1 MTANNGMIRWLNG
14 GEAKLPG
21 SARKPV
27 QILGHAWQLNPKIQR
42 QIVSAF
48 EGGHYEM
55 GLNFLWSRTVVSLK
69 TELATVGIELLGE
82 MLGKTDVGEHDDV
95 EDILTARDAIRLA
108 GELGVV
114 SPTDA
119 MRLRHTHEIVA
130 HFSRLGKEERER
142 EEIDESEAVVSLK
155 ACVNSVLARPRVE
168 VAKKFVEFRKDLES
182 KLFTAGDEKIRTLA
196 SSPYFFLRFT
206 INILMN
212 SAKTAVGAALE
223 HCLSNT
229 NVLLPELWPN
239 LREAEKWHIGHTYA
253 KVYADGKKTSMA
265 GLREALLKVKGFDFV
280 PENLRS
286 NTFIQA
292 AGDVLRAHDGMN
304 NFYTELALMNK
315 LNRLG
320 TSVPNPALPACMTAV
335 LSVFLGNR
343 YGVSWTAKG
352 VASKMLEKLSGDR
365 WRFYLDEVLPNDER
379 ILSKLSYDEKPRAG
393 WVNLVESSKLA
404 DLQIKNDRVSRL
416 ITAAAQKSDRDVE
429 KQAKGLLGK
438 YYGRR
443 LN

>member
-1 MTANNGMIRWLNG
+1 MTANDNMTLWRPD
-14 GEAKLPG
+14 GEARLPG

-27 QILGHAWQLNPKIQR
+27 EILGHAQQLNSKIRQ

-48 EGGHYEM
+48 KGGHYEM
-55 GLNFLWSRTVVSLK
+55 GLNFLWSRTVASLK

-114 SPTDA
+114 SRTDA

-130 HFSRLGKEERER
+130 HFSRLGEEERER
-142 EEIDESEAVVSLK
+142 EEIDESEAIASLR
-155 ACVNSVLARPRVE
+155 ACVNSVLARPKVE
-168 VAKKFVEFRKDLES
+168 VAKSFVEFREALES
-182 KLFTAGDEKIRTLA
+182 ELFTAGDEKIRTLA
-196 SSPYFFLRFT
+196 SSPYFFLRLT

-212 SAKTAVGAALE
+212 STKTAVGATLE

-239 LREAEKWHIGHTYA
+239 LRAAEKWHVGHTYA
-253 KVYADGKKTSMA
+253 KVYADGKKTSMV

-286 NTFIQA
+286 NTFISA
-292 AGDVLRAHDGMN
+292 ADDVLRAHDGMD
-304 NFYTELALMNK
+304 NFYTELAPMNK

-320 TSVPNPALPACMTAV
+320 TSVPNPALPKCMTAV

-343 YGVSWTAKG
+343 YGVSWSASP
-352 VASKMLEKLSGDR
+352 VASEMLKKLSGDR
-365 WRFYLDEVLPNDER
+365 WRFYLDEVLPNNEP
-379 ILSKLSYDEKPRAG
+379 ILGKLNYEKPRAR
-393 WVNLVESSKLA
+393 WMELVESSKLA
-404 DLQIKNDRVSRL
+404 ELQVKNDKVSKL
-416 ITAAAQKSDRDVE
+416 ITAAAQKSDKGVE
-429 KQAKGLLGK
+429 KQAKDLLAK
-438 YYGRR
+438 YYGR
-443 LN
+443 

>member
-1 MTANNGMIRWLNG
+1 MTANDGMIRWLRER
-14 GEAKLPG
+14 EAILPG
-21 SARKPV
+21 SAREPV
-27 QILGHAWQLNPKIQR
+27 QILEYARQLNPKIQR

-48 EGGHYEM
+48 DGEHYEM
-55 GLNFLWSRTVVSLK
+55 GLNFLWSRTVASLK
-69 TELATVGIELLGE
+69 EELATVGMELLGE
-82 MLGKTDVGEHDDV
+82 MLGKMDVDEHDDV
-95 EDILTARDAIRLA
+95 EDILTARDAIKLA

-130 HFSRLGKEERER
+130 HFSRLGEEERER
-142 EEIDESEAVVSLK
+142 EEIDESEAIASLK
-155 ACVNSVLARPRVE
+155 ACVNSVLARPKVE
-168 VAKKFVEFRKDLES
+168 VARKFVEFRKDLES
-182 KLFTAGDEKIRTLA
+182 RLFTAEDEEIRTLE
-196 SSPYFFLRFT
+196 SSPYFYLKLT
-206 INILMN
+206 INILTN
-212 SAKTAVGAALE
+212 SAKTAVGATLE

-229 NVLLPELWPN
+229 NVLLPVLWPS
-239 LREAEKWHIGHTYA
+239 LRAAEKWHVGHTYA
-253 KVYADGKKTSMA
+253 EVYADGKKTSTA

-286 NTFIQA
+286 NTFIRA

-304 NFYTELALMNK
+304 NFYTERAPMNK

-335 LSVFLGNR
+335 LSVFLGNP
-343 YGVSWTAKG
+343 YGVSWTAKR
-352 VASKMLEKLSGDR
+352 VASKMLETLSGDR

-393 WVNLVESSKLA
+393 WVNLVESNKLA
-404 DLQIKNDRVSRL
+404 DLQIKNDRVARL
-416 ITAAAQKSDRDVE
+416 ITATAKRSDQGVE
-429 KQAKGLLGK
+429 KHAKDLLVK
-438 YYGRR
+438 YYGHR

>member
-27 QILGHAWQLNPKIQR
+27 QILGHARQLNPKIQR

-55 GLNFLWSRTVVSLK
+55 GLNFLWSRTVASLK

-82 MLGKTDVGEHDDV
+82 MLGKTDVGEHADV

-114 SPTDA
+114 SQTDA
-119 MRLRHTHEIVA
+119 MRLRHTYEIIV
-130 HFSRLGKEERER
+130 HFSRLDEEDRER
-142 EEIDESEAVVSLK
+142 EEIDESEAVASLK
-155 ACVNSVLARPRVE
+155 ACVKTVLARPKVE
-168 VAKKFVEFRKDLES
+168 VAKKFVEFRKALES
-182 KLFTAGDEKIRTLA
+182 ELFTAGDDMVRALT
-196 SSPYFFLRFT
+196 SSPYFFLKLT

-212 SAKTAVGAALE
+212 SAKTSVGATLE

-229 NVLLPELWPN
+229 NVLLPELWPS
-239 LREAEKWHIGHTYA
+239 LQATEKWHIGHTYA

-286 NTFIQA
+286 DTFIRA
-292 AGDVLRAHDGMN
+292 AGDVLRAHDGMD
-304 NFYTELALMNK
+304 NFYTELAPMNK

-320 TSVPNPALPACMTAV
+320 TSVPNPALPACITAV
-335 LSVFLGNR
+335 LSVFLGNP
-343 YGVSWTAKG
+343 YGVSWTAKQ
-352 VASKMLEKLSGDR
+352 VASEMLEKLSGDR

-379 ILSKLSYDEKPRAG
+379 ILGKLNYERPRVR
-393 WVNLVESSKLA
+393 WVELVESSKLA

>member
-1 MTANNGMIRWLNG
+1 MTANDNMTLWRPD

-27 QILGHAWQLNPKIQR
+27 EILGHARQLNSKIQH

-48 EGGHYEM
+48 KGGHYEM
-55 GLNFLWSRTVVSLK
+55 GLNFLWSRTVASLK

-114 SPTDA
+114 SQTDA
-119 MRLRHTHEIVA
+119 MRLRHTHELVA
-130 HFSRLGKEERER
+130 LFSRLGEEERER
-142 EEIDESEAVVSLK
+142 EEIDESEAIASLK
-155 ACVNSVLARPRVE
+155 ACVSSVLARPKIK
-168 VAKKFVEFRKDLES
+168 VAKSFVEFRKALES
-182 KLFTAGDEKIRTLA
+182 EPFTAGDEKIRTLA
-196 SSPYFFLRFT
+196 SSPYFFLRLT

-212 SAKTAVGAALE
+212 STKTAVGAMLE

-229 NVLLPELWPN
+229 NVLLPELWPR
-239 LREAEKWHIGHTYA
+239 LRETEKWHIGHTYA
-253 KVYADGKKTSMA
+253 EVYADGKKTSMV

-286 NTFIQA
+286 NTFSNA
-292 AGDVLRAHDGMN
+292 ADDVLRAHDGMD
-304 NFYTELALMNK
+304 NFYTELAPMNK

-320 TSVPNPALPACMTAV
+320 TSVPNPALSKCMTAV
-335 LSVFLGNR
+335 LSVFLGNP
-343 YGVSWTAKG
+343 YGVSWTASPI
-352 VASKMLEKLSGDR
+352 ASEMLEKLSGDR

-379 ILSKLSYDEKPRAG
+379 ILGKLSYEKPCER

-404 DLQIKNDRVSRL
+404 ELHVKNDKVSKL
-416 ITAAAQKSDRDVE
+416 ITAAAQKNEKGVE
-429 KQAKGLLGK
+429 KQAKDLLAK
-438 YYGRR
+438 HYGR
-443 LN
+443 